1 MEFLEHARK
10 FFENCPRYFSY
21 FNRIELK
28 SDNNRSENARD
39 DKFSVI
45 AYKLQII
52 WKRKSR
58 TRGKVCSSE
67 IFLAAAQ
74 GFAFSR
80 FR

>member
-10 FFENCPRYFSY
+10 SFENYPRYFSY

-28 SDNNRSENARD
+28 SDNNRNENARD

-67 IFLAAAQ
+67 IFLAATQ

>member
-1 MEFLEHARK
+1 MEFLEHVRN
-10 FFENCPRYFSY
+10 FFENYPRYFPY

-28 SDNNRSENARD
+28 SDNNRNENARD
-39 DKFSVI
+39 DKFSII

-58 TRGKVCSSE
+58 TRGNVCPSE
-67 IFLAAAQ
+67 IFLGTTQ

-80 FR
+80 SR